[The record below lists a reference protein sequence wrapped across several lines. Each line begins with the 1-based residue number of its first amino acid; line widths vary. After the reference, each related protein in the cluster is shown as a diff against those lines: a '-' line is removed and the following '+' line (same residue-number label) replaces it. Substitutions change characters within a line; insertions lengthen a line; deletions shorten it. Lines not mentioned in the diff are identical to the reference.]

1 MWAVWCRDIA
11 LTRKSS
17 PMQPHNARA
26 QSLDEVLHEVFGFS
40 AFRDGQRAAAET
52 LISGQNLLAIMPT
65 GAGKSLCYQIA
76 ALMRDG
82 VTIVVSPLLAL
93 MDDQVASLRAN
104 GISADT
110 INSTKSRDEKVTI
123 WHRLVAGELQF
134 LYLSPEQLLNG
145 RLLGALTKQN
155 VGMFVVDEAHC
166 VSQWGHDFRPEY
178 RQLNQLREM
187 FPDVPIGA
195 FTATADQPTRAEI
208 MEHLLGNNGEMMV
221 QGFDRPNIRIDVQQK
236 NNGNRQLLDFVSEF
250 SGQQGIVYCLSR
262 AKVEAT
268 AKLLCE
274 NGYKALPYHA
284 GLPVEVRQENQ
295 EVFLSRAG
303 IIMVATIAFGM
314 GIDKPDVRFVMHMD
328 LPSSMEAYYQ
338 EMGRAGRDGGP
349 ARALMLYGFDNI
361 RVRRDMINGSN
372 ASDTKKRS
380 EMQRLNALLAFC
392 EAAGCRRNV
401 LLRYFG
407 DAEKAPCGH
416 CDTCLNPPTVY
427 DGTSHA
433 RLALS
438 LIEDSGGIY
447 GRGHII
453 DLLIGANSAKI
464 VAAGHDRLPGY
475 GEGRTL
481 PTPAWQAVFRQ
492 MFAAGLID
500 VDPTYGSLKI
510 REPGAALL
518 HGSGRVEFVEY
529 VAAPK
534 RRRGGRKAEQVT
546 LAGSDQPLF
555 EYLKE
560 VRREL
565 ARAENVPAYVIFHDA
580 VLMEFAARKP
590 ARLDDLLGVSGV
602 GPRKVEK
609 YGVAFL
615 DALAAFEPA

>member
-1 MWAVWCRDIA
+1 
-11 LTRKSS
+11 
-17 PMQPHNARA
+17 MQPHSASAR
-26 QSLDEVLHEVFGFS
+26 SLEQVLREVFGFS
-40 AFRDGQRAAAET
+40 GFREGQRAAAET

-76 ALMRDG
+76 ALMREG

-110 INSTKSRDEKVTI
+110 INSTKSRDEKVAI
-123 WHRLVAGELQF
+123 WHRLVAGELKF

-145 RLLGALTKQN
+145 RLLGALTKQH

-195 FTATADQPTRAEI
+195 FTATADQPTRREI
-208 MEHLLGNNGEMMV
+208 MEHLLGNKGEMTV

-250 SGQQGIVYCLSR
+250 AGQQGIVYCLSR

-268 AKLLCE
+268 AKLLCD

-284 GLPVEVRQENQ
+284 GLPVDVRQENQ
-295 EVFLSRAG
+295 EIFLSRG
-303 IIMVATIAFGM
+303 GVIMVATIAFGM

-361 RVRRDMINGSN
+361 RVRRNMIVGSN
-372 ASDTKKRS
+372 ASDEKKRS

-407 DAEKAPCGH
+407 DEEKAPCGH
-416 CDTCLNPPTVY
+416 CDTCLNPPKVY
-427 DGTSHA
+427 DGTTHA

-438 LIEDSGGIY
+438 LIEGSGEIY

-453 DLLIGANSAKI
+453 DLLTGADSAKI
-464 VAAGHDRLPGY
+464 KAAGHDRLPGY
-475 GEGRTL
+475 GEGHAL
-481 PTPAWQAVFRQ
+481 SAPAWQSIFRQ

-500 VDPTYGSLKI
+500 VDPTYGSLKV
-510 REPGAALL
+510 REPGATLL
-518 HGSGRVEFVEY
+518 RGNGTVEFVEY

-534 RRRGGRKAEQVT
+534 RRRAGRKGEHAT
-546 LAGSDQPLF
+546 LEGRDQPLF

-580 VLMEFAARKP
+580 VLMEFATRKP
-590 ARLDDLLGVSGV
+590 AALGDLLDVSGV

-609 YGVAFL
+609 YGAAFL
-615 DALAAFEPA
+615 DALAAFEAA